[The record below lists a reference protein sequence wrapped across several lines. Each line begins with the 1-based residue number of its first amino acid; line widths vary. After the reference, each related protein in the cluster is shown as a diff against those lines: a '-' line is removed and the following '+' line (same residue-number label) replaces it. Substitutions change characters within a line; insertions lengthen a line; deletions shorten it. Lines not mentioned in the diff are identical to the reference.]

1 MKRKLGQ
8 SFRAWRNHD
17 LRRTMST
24 HMRDFLGVEGDVVEL
39 ILNHTPAGLVGTY
52 QLPEH
57 REKRKAAMI
66 AWGAYVE
73 RLAKGAN
80 RHRCAPDS
88 ASVACGSA
96 NFSNG

>member
-1 MKRKLGQ
+1 
-8 SFRAWRNHD
+8 
-17 LRRTMST
+17 MST
-24 HMRDFLGVEGDVVEL
+24 HMRDFLGVERDVVEL

-73 RLAKGAN
+73 RLAEGMTPGIHVQKV
-80 RHRCAPDS
+80 D
-88 ASVACGSA
+88 
-96 NFSNG
+96 